1 MNDLVLKSEQQVAK
15 RDEPTVLDVIERL
28 AVDARVSVEKL
39 AGLMQLQERAEARQ
53 AEREFTRDFALA
65 SADMPRVAKNGVI
78 DMGAKGSMKFARYE
92 DLDAAIRPVELKYG
106 FTRNFL
112 TEPSTNGITM
122 VCKLS
127 HRGGHSE
134 RSARFMPPD
143 ASISNRSAM
152 QAIGSA
158 SHYAKRYLTLDVWN
172 IVTVGADDDGTAT
185 GWITDTQ
192 ADSIMSLLEECG
204 AKTNPQIQAGFLK
217 YMEAKTV
224 SEIRKS
230 DFAKAIKVLEAKR
243 RKGGE

>member
-1 MNDLVLKSEQQVAK
+1 MNDLVLNSEQQVAK
-15 RDEPTVLDVIERL
+15 RDEPTVLEVIQQL
-28 AVDARVSVEKL
+28 AIDDRVSVEKL

-53 AEREFTRDFALA
+53 AEREFTQAFASMQLE
-65 SADMPRVAKNGVI
+65 MPRVPKRGVKDMQGKGKIPYAKW
-78 DMGAKGSMKFARYE
+78 E
-92 DLDAAIRPVELKYG
+92 DLDEIVRPVLARHG
-106 FTRNFL
+106 FSLSFPTRVL
-112 TEPSTNGITM
+112 DGKM
-122 VCKLS
+122 VMVLVLS
-127 HRGGHSE
+127 HIGGHFRES
-134 RSARFMPPD
+134 FMPV
-143 ASISNRSAM
+143 SADPGPGRNDI
-152 QAIGSA
+152 QAIGSGR
-158 SHYAKRYLTLDVWN
+158 SYTKRYLTLDALN
-172 IVTVGADDDGTAT
+172 IITEGADDDGAAT